1 MKDWI
6 LRNLNSVLIS
16 CVAFLTPIKP
26 LMITI
31 GILVAVDFIFGIY
44 RAWKTKQEITSRK
57 MSHTVTKM
65 LLYNLTVISIWAIEK
80 NITGSDI
87 PITKISAGIIC
98 LVEFKSIDETFKLLF
113 GFSIWT
119 KMKKALGRGESF
131 TK

>member
-6 LRNLNSVLIS
+6 VRNLNSVLIS
-16 CVAFLTPIKP
+16 TIAFLTPVKP
-26 LMITI
+26 LMLTI
-31 GILVAVDFIFGIY
+31 GLLVAVDFIFGIY

-57 MSHTVTKM
+57 MANTITKM

-80 NITGSDI
+80 NITGSEI
-87 PITKISAGIIC
+87 PITKIAAGMIC

-119 KMKKALGRGESF
+119 KMKKSLGRGESF

>member
-1 MKDWI
+1 
-6 LRNLNSVLIS
+6 
-16 CVAFLTPIKP
+16 
-26 LMITI
+26 MITI